1 MANWLE
7 TNARAAIAGH
17 EAAGPVIGLSDA
29 SKSFGGT
36 VALRHVSLELRAG
49 EVLALLGENGA
60 GKSTCVKLLTG
71 VYQPD
76 HGQIILDGQPIHLP
90 SPLAALRHGIAVM
103 HQHPG
108 LFGDL
113 DVAENIFFGHMP
125 VDRWGRVDRALMRR
139 EAGRLIEAVGLSCR
153 PDTGL
158 ARLRSS
164 EQQLVE
170 IARALSVKARV
181 LIMDEPT
188 AALSQREVER
198 LFAVVDQLRALK
210 VAIMFVSHRME
221 EIYRIS
227 DRVAIL
233 RDGQHVATEAVA
245 DMARDRAVQLMV
257 GRALDRMYPEV
268 AATPGVEV
276 LRVNGLSRDGAF
288 ENVSF
293 TVRAG
298 EILGF
303 AGLVGS
309 GRTEIARVLFGIDRA
324 TGGGIELDGR
334 PVSFGSPSEAMAHG
348 LAYLS
353 EDRIGQSLIMDFAI
367 LTNAS
372 LAVIDQATRGGFV
385 SPRLELDHVRAHLDR
400 LRLRFR
406 SYDQP
411 VKTLS
416 GGNQQ
421 KVVVSKWLA
430 TRPRLLILDEPT
442 QGVDVQTKAEVHAVI
457 ADLARQ
463 GLAIILISSE
473 LPELLGMCHRMIVL
487 REGQVAA
494 ELDRSEAT
502 QERVLYA
509 ATDAGHVERPPPDL
523 AIDERRPGHLRLV
536 PDAGLPDLPPTA
548 ASGAA
553 AVMRRLLA
561 RREIGLVA
569 AMAAVVVPVAFIN
582 PRMLSGSNLM
592 ALAMDAAL
600 LAIVAAGQMLVLI
613 TRNIDLS
620 VASVVG
626 LTAYAAASTLHAH
639 PEMNIFLALALS
651 SAIGLACGMANGLV
665 VTVGRVPA
673 IVVTLGTLAVFRGIN
688 SLWAGGK
695 QISADQVPQAWL
707 DLTGAR
713 IAGVPGVVLI
723 ALATLFATAFVLGSL
738 PAGRELFAIG
748 SNPEGAA
755 LIGVR
760 VRRRVLAAFA
770 FAGLLAGFDG
780 GLWASRYATIDARV
794 AMGYELTVIASVV
807 VGGVAIRGGAGTVLG
822 VALGAL
828 TLLVIRN
835 GLVLVRVDPLWLDGV
850 YGLVIL
856 VAVAIDALVSWRSRR
871 LLDAR
876 RR

>member
-1 MANWLE
+1 
-7 TNARAAIAGH
+7 
-17 EAAGPVIGLSDA
+17 
-29 SKSFGGT
+29 
-36 VALRHVSLELRAG
+36 
-49 EVLALLGENGA
+49 
-60 GKSTCVKLLTG
+60 
-71 VYQPD
+71 
-76 HGQIILDGQPIHLP
+76 
-90 SPLAALRHGIAVM
+90 M

-257 GRALDRMYPEV
+257 GRALDRMYPEI
-268 AATPGVEV
+268 AATPGAEV
-276 LRVNGLSRDGAF
+276 LRVSGLSRDGAF

-293 TVRAG
+293 SVRAG

-324 TGGGIELDGR
+324 TGGSIQLDGK
-334 PVSFGSPSEAMAHG
+334 PVSFASPSEAMAHG

-385 SPRLELDHVRAHLDR
+385 SPRLELDHVRVHLDR

-494 ELDRSEAT
+494 ELDRTEAT
-502 QERVLYA
+502 RRRTRA
-509 ATDAGHVERPPPDL
+509 PTSGGRAICASCRMPDCPICRPPPR
-523 AIDERRPGHLRLV
+523 AARRPWCGGCWR
-536 PDAGLPDLPPTA
+536 A
-548 ASGAA
+548 ARSAWS
-553 AVMRRLLA
+553 RRW
-561 RREIGLVA
+561 RPWSFRS
-569 AMAAVVVPVAFIN
+569 P
-582 PRMLSGSNLM
+582 
-592 ALAMDAAL
+592 
-600 LAIVAAGQMLVLI
+600 
-613 TRNIDLS
+613 
-620 VASVVG
+620 
-626 LTAYAAASTLHAH
+626 
-639 PEMNIFLALALS
+639 S
-651 SAIGLACGMANGLV
+651 S
-665 VTVGRVPA
+665 
-673 IVVTLGTLAVFRGIN
+673 
-688 SLWAGGK
+688 
-695 QISADQVPQAWL
+695 
-707 DLTGAR
+707 
-713 IAGVPGVVLI
+713 
-723 ALATLFATAFVLGSL
+723 
-738 PAGRELFAIG
+738 
-748 SNPEGAA
+748 
-755 LIGVR
+755 
-760 VRRRVLAAFA
+760 
-770 FAGLLAGFDG
+770 
-780 GLWASRYATIDARV
+780 
-794 AMGYELTVIASVV
+794 
-807 VGGVAIRGGAGTVLG
+807 IRGC
-822 VALGAL
+822 
-828 TLLVIRN
+828 
-835 GLVLVRVDPLWLDGV
+835 
-850 YGLVIL
+850 
-856 VAVAIDALVSWRSRR
+856 
-871 LLDAR
+871 
-876 RR
+876 

>member
-1 MANWLE
+1 MASWLE

-17 EAAGPVIGLSDA
+17 ETAGPVIGLSDA

-76 HGQIILDGQPIHLP
+76 HGQIILDGRPINLP

-153 PDTGL
+153 PDTVL

-268 AATPGVEV
+268 AATPGAEV
-276 LRVNGLSRDGAF
+276 LRVSGLSRDGAF

-293 TVRAG
+293 MVRAG

-309 GRTEIARVLFGIDRA
+309 GRTEIARVLFGIDRPTA
-324 TGGGIELDGR
+324 GTIQLDGQ

-372 LAVIDQATRGGFV
+372 LAVIGQATRGGFV
-385 SPRLELDHVRAHLDR
+385 SPRRELDHVRAHLDR

-509 ATDAGHVERPPPDL
+509 ATDAGHVEPPPDPGT
-523 AIDERRPGHLRLV
+523 DERRPSHLRLV
-536 PDAGLPDLPPTA
+536 PDAGLPELPANA

-553 AVMRRLLA
+553 AVVRRLLA

-569 AMAAVVVPVAFIN
+569 AMAAVVIPVAFIN
-582 PRMLSGSNLM
+582 PRMLSGSNLV

-639 PEMNIFLALALS
+639 PDMNIFLALALS

-707 DLTGAR
+707 DLTSAK
-713 IAGVPGVVLI
+713 IAGIPGVVLI

-807 VGGVAIRGGAGTVLG
+807 VGGVAIRGGGGTVLG

-828 TLLVIRN
+828 T
-835 GLVLVRVDPLWLDGV
+835 
-850 YGLVIL
+850 
-856 VAVAIDALVSWRSRR
+856 
-871 LLDAR
+871 
-876 RR
+876 